1 MKRGPKP
8 RPLIERFSA
17 LWVLEPVSGCWRW
30 LGKIRIYGM
39 MTVNRESVGA
49 HRVSWEL
56 HKGPIPEGDHVLH
69 RCDNPTCVNPEHLFL
84 GTRADNTIDMILK
97 GRGKKA
103 KLTREDVLAIRAD
116 PRGCKK
122 LARVYGVHP
131 TQITRLRSGEQW
143 AFV

>member
-1 MKRGPKP
+1 MKTGPKP
-8 RPLIERFSA
+8 RPLRERFEA
-17 LWVLEPVSGCWRW
+17 LFVRDPNECWRW
-30 LGKIRIYGM
+30 IGKVRVYGM
-39 MTVNRESVGA
+39 MTVNRVSVGA

-56 HKGPIPEGDHVLH
+56 HRGPIPAGLRVLH
-69 RCDNPTCVNPEHLFL
+69 RCDSPTCVNPEHLFL
-84 GTRADNTIDMILK
+84 GTNADNMIDMILK

-103 KLTREDVLAIRAD
+103 KLTADDVRAIRAD

-131 TQITRLRSGEQW
+131 TQIIRIRSGETW